1 MLTRSV
7 PIAVAMTAAFLLTW
21 NFMGGFDEVASDS
34 GRHSAVRRR
43 CKRPA
48 ATGAGTTLAK
58 SGRSWRPMAGVSA
71 RPSGV
76 RRRRSKTVSFLHGDD
91 AALPKDAR
99 WFLADQISD
108 APTKPDL

>member
-1 MLTRSV
+1 
-7 PIAVAMTAAFLLTW
+7 
-21 NFMGGFDEVASDS
+21 
-34 GRHSAVRRR
+34 
-43 CKRPA
+43 
-48 ATGAGTTLAK
+48 
-58 SGRSWRPMAGVSA
+58 
-71 RPSGV
+71 V